1 MALDIKPTRSELL
14 KLKKSIKLAKS
25 GHSLLK
31 KKRDGLILEFFELM
45 KMAKTVRKDLA
56 NTYGN
61 ANQKMNMSRVVHTD
75 LKLKSLALAIKQT
88 PTVELET
95 RNIMGVKVPKIS
107 GDKIVKTLEERGMGM
122 LASSAIIDEA
132 VSGYEKVVE
141 EVIKVAEAETAMKK
155 LLVDIEKTK
164 RRVNALEFNR
174 IPAMVEAGKFIAL
187 RLEEMEREN
196 VFRLKRIKSKG

>member
-45 KMAKTVRKDLA
+45 KTAKTVRKDLA
-56 NTYGN
+56 DSYKE
-61 ANQKMNMSRVVHTD
+61 AFSKMNMSRVVHTD
-75 LKLKSLALAIKQT
+75 LKLKSLALAIRQT
-88 PTVELET
+88 PMVESET

-107 GDKIVKTLEERGMGM
+107 GEKVRKTLEERGMGM
-122 LASSAIIDEA
+122 LASSAVIDSA
-132 VSGYEKVVE
+132 ISSYEKVVE
-141 EVIKVAEAETAMKK
+141 EIIKVAEAETAMKR
-155 LLVDIEKTK
+155 LLADIEKTK

-174 IPAMVEAGKFIAL
+174 IPAMEAAGKFIAL

-196 VFRLKRIKSKG
+196 VFRLKRIKAKV

>member
-45 KMAKTVRKDLA
+45 KTAKSVRKDLA
-56 NTYGN
+56 EAYRLAIGKVNI
-61 ANQKMNMSRVVHTD
+61 ARVVQND
-75 LKLKSLALAIKQT
+75 LKLQSLALAIRQT
-88 PTVELET
+88 PAVELQT
-95 RNIMGVKVPKIS
+95 RNIMGVKVPKIT
-107 GDKIVKTLEERGMGM
+107 GEKIRKSLEERGMGA
-122 LASSAIIDEA
+122 LASTAVVDEA
-132 VSGYEKVVE
+132 ISAYEKVVE
-141 EVIKVAEAETAMKK
+141 EVIKAAEAETAMKR
-155 LLVDIEKTK
+155 LLADIEKTK

-174 IPAMVEAGKFIAL
+174 IPAMVGAGKFIAL

-196 VFRLKRIKSKG
+196 VFRLKRIKAKA